1 MSTKKDD
8 IIILGGRDGKK
19 MRPEDRERLI
29 EMARVMFD
37 EMERENKALR
47 MQECRYRQK
56 GSTAQKHYDAQ
67 D

>member
-1 MSTKKDD
+1 MSAKKDD
-8 IIILGGRDGKK
+8 IIIFGGRDGKK

-37 EMERENKALR
+37 EMEREDKELR
-47 MQECRYRQK
+47 RQERRYRRKGVAVQK
-56 GSTAQKHYDAQ
+56 RYDAQ

>member
-8 IIILGGRDGKK
+8 IIIFGGRDGKK

-37 EMERENKALR
+37 EMERDNKKLLK
-47 MQECRYRQK
+47 QERRSRRK
-56 GSTAQKHYDAQ
+56 GATEQKHYDAQ